1 MSRHV
6 PSMMLTIPANGGWLA
21 ALLPW
26 GKRSEPVRPRDSKQM
41 TLILNNQQIAEIVS
55 IEDCINV
62 LEDAFLEL
70 AEGRGAFRRR
80 SDIVTPSTH
89 PSGGLYALKSMDG
102 VVPKLGVGAI
112 RLNSDILTFPS
123 INDVKRRVKVPAAPN
138 ERYTGLVL
146 LFSTAT
152 GEPLAIFPDG
162 MIQPM
167 RVAATS
173 ALGAKS
179 LAREDSHIVT
189 ILGSGWQARSQ
200 VRAIMAVRD
209 VKEVR
214 VYSTRKQMREEFA
227 KEMSPII
234 GRDIKVYDDAAKAV
248 AGADIVLA
256 ATNAIVP
263 VIKPEWIEKGMHIS
277 TIKPGELSAAVVAK
291 ADVAATLMEDC
302 DPVFITTD
310 KVSVPEAP
318 GEGALQ
324 NLAEE
329 VGWKSLVTLPEL
341 LLDAKLGRNETRG
354 RTSRSQVTCFLNPLG
369 MGYQFAAVGS
379 IIYKRA
385 VEQGIGH
392 DLPTDWFTEKEIP

>member
-1 MSRHV
+1 
-6 PSMMLTIPANGGWLA
+6 
-21 ALLPW
+21 
-26 GKRSEPVRPRDSKQM
+26 M
-41 TLILNNQQIAEIVS
+41 TLILNNAQIAELVS
-55 IEDCINV
+55 MQDCIDV
-62 LEDAFLEL
+62 LEDAFIEL

-80 SDIVTPSTH
+80 SDIVTPSSH

-102 VVPKLGVGAI
+102 VIPKLGVGAI
-112 RLNSDILTFPS
+112 RLNSDILTFPTIS
-123 INDVKRRVKVPAAPN
+123 DVKRRVKVPAAPN

-179 LAREDSHIVT
+179 LAREDSSVVT

-200 VRAIMAVRD
+200 ARAIMCVRK
-209 VKEVR
+209 VKEMR
-214 VYSTRKQMREEFA
+214 VYSTRQAMREEFA
-227 KEMSPII
+227 REMSPVV
-234 GRDIKVYDDAAKAV
+234 GLDIKVYDKPEKAV

-263 VIKPEWIEKGMHIS
+263 VMKPEWIEKGQHIS
-277 TIKPGELSAAVVAK
+277 TIKPGEFSPGVVARAEVK
-291 ADVAATLMEDC
+291 ATLMEDC
-302 DPVFITTD
+302 DPVFIT
-310 KVSVPEAP
+310 SHGIAVPEAP
-318 GEGALQ
+318 GGELQ

-329 VGWKSLVTLPEL
+329 VGWKKLVSLPEL
-341 LLDAKLGRNETRG
+341 LLDLRNGRNESRG
-354 RTSRSQVTCFLNPLG
+354 RTSRQQVTCFLNPLG
-369 MGYQFAAVGS
+369 LGYQFAAVGS
-379 IIYKRA
+379 IIHKRA
-385 VEQGIGH
+385 KEQGVGH